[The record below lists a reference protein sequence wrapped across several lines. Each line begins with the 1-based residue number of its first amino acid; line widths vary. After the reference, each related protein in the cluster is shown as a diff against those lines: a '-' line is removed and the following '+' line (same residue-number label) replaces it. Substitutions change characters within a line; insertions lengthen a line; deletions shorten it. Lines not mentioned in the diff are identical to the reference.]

1 MTFLRGAAKITL
13 FSPFCW
19 KKGAVTEVPI
29 IETATLQDKH
39 GRAIRD
45 LRISVTDRCNFRC
58 FYCMP
63 TEAME
68 WRPKAEILSY
78 EEILTLTEI
87 FVSLG
92 IDKLRVTGGEPMLR
106 QDVESLIHQLAQL
119 PGVSDLAM
127 TTNAHFLAGRAGALR
142 EAGLRRITISL
153 DSLTPD
159 RFALMTGRNELD
171 RVLAG
176 IEAAVE
182 AGLSPVKINCV
193 VIRGVNDDQVLAFAA
208 LAREKGVRVRF
219 IEFMPLDNG
228 KVWRREMVV
237 PGEELR
243 ARIAA
248 QYPLV
253 RVSAD
258 HPAETA
264 RRWRFADGA
273 PGEVGFIN
281 PVTQPFCGHCS
292 RIRLTADGMIRT
304 CLFSTTE
311 YPLKKL
317 LRDGADRATL
327 VDFILAAVAQKEERH
342 HINDPDFVQ
351 PLRTMSCIGG

>member
-1 MTFLRGAAKITL
+1 MIL
-13 FSPFCW
+13 
-19 KKGAVTEVPI
+19 PI
-29 IETATLQDKH
+29 LLKDSY

-45 LRISVTDRCNFRC
+45 LRISITDRCNFRC

-68 WRPKAEILSY
+68 WKPKPEILSY
-78 EEILTLTEI
+78 EEIIQLADL

-92 IDKLRVTGGEPMLR
+92 ITKLRVTGGEPMVR
-106 QDVESLIHQLAQL
+106 RDVESLIARLSKIE
-119 PGVSDLAM
+119 GVEDLAM
-127 TTNAHFLAGRAGALR
+127 TTNAHFLRGRAQGLKD
-142 EAGLRRITISL
+142 AGLQRITVSL
-153 DSLTPD
+153 DSLD
-159 RFALMTGRNELD
+159 AERFALLTGRNELKQ
-171 RVLAG
+171 VLDG
-176 IEAAVE
+176 IDAAIE
-182 AGLSPVKINCV
+182 AGLHPVKINSV
-193 VIRGVNDDQVLAFAA
+193 AIRGVNDDQAVKFAA
-208 LAREKGVRVRF
+208 FAREKGVRVRF

-243 ARIAA
+243 ERIHAV
-248 QYPLV
+248 YPLE
-253 RVSAD
+253 RVPAD
-258 HPAETA
+258 HPSETA

-304 CLFSTTE
+304 CLFSTVE
-311 YPLKKL
+311 HNIKAL
-317 LRDGADRATL
+317 LRRGAPIEEL
-327 VDFILAAVAQKEERH
+327 LDFIVATVEKKEDRH
-342 HINDPDFVQ
+342 HINDPEFVQ

>member
-1 MTFLRGAAKITL
+1 MMKAAL
-13 FSPFCW
+13 
-19 KKGAVTEVPI
+19 
-29 IETATLQDKH
+29 LQDSY

-45 LRISVTDRCNFRC
+45 LRISITDRCNFRC

-63 TEAME
+63 QEAMQ
-68 WRPKAEILSY
+68 WQPKAEILTY
-78 EEILTLTEI
+78 EEIVQLAEI

-92 IDKLRVTGGEPMLR
+92 ITKLRVTGGEPMVR
-106 QDVESLIHQLAQL
+106 RDVESLIARLARIA
-119 PGVSDLAM
+119 GIEDLAM
-127 TTNAHFLAGRAGALR
+127 TTNAHSLSHRAQGLK

-153 DSLTPD
+153 DSLQPD
-159 RFALMTGRNELD
+159 RFALMTGRNELPK
-171 RVLAG
+171 VLDG
-176 IEAAVE
+176 IDAALA
-182 AGLSPVKINCV
+182 AGLDPVKINCV
-193 VIRGVNDDQVLAFAA
+193 VMRGINDDQVIDFAAFA
-208 LAREKGVRVRF
+208 RDKGVHVRF

-243 ARIAA
+243 QRINEV
-248 QYPLV
+248 YPLLPV
-253 RVSAD
+253 KRENLS
-258 HPAETA
+258 ETA
-264 RRWRFADGA
+264 RRFSFADGA

-304 CLFSTTE
+304 CLFSTVE
-311 YPLKKL
+311 HNIKAL
-317 LRDGADRATL
+317 LRRGATRDELIA
-327 VDFILAAVAQKEERH
+327 FILATVEKKEDRH

>member
-1 MTFLRGAAKITL
+1 MNETVILRD
-13 FSPFCW
+13 SY
-19 KKGAVTEVPI
+19 
-29 IETATLQDKH
+29 

-45 LRISVTDRCNFRC
+45 LRISITDRCNFRC

-63 TEAME
+63 KEAME
-68 WRPKAEILSY
+68 WRPKAEILTY
-78 EEILTLTEI
+78 EEIVTLAGI

-106 QDVESLIHQLAQL
+106 RDIESLIGQLAAL

-127 TTNAHFLAGRAGALR
+127 TTNAHFLAGRARGLKD
-142 EAGLRRITISL
+142 AGLQRITISL

-159 RFALMTGRNELD
+159 RFALLTGRHELAQ
-171 RVLAG
+171 VLAG
-176 IEAAVE
+176 IDAAVE
-182 AGLSPVKINCV
+182 AGLSPVKVNCV
-193 VIRGVNDDQVLAFAA
+193 VIRGINDDQAPKFAE
-208 LAREKGVRVRF
+208 LAREKGLHVRF

-237 PGEELR
+237 PGDELR
-243 ARIAA
+243 RRIDEL
-248 QYPLV
+248 YPLERV
-253 RVSAD
+253 RSENLS
-258 HPAETA
+258 ETA

-304 CLFSTTE
+304 CLFSTVE
-311 YPLKKL
+311 HNLKRL
-317 LRDGADRATL
+317 LRDGASREDL
-327 VDFILAAVAQKEERH
+327 IGFILGAIEKKEERH
-342 HINDPDFVQ
+342 HINDADFIQ

>member
-1 MTFLRGAAKITL
+1 MNETVILRD
-13 FSPFCW
+13 SY
-19 KKGAVTEVPI
+19 
-29 IETATLQDKH
+29 

-45 LRISVTDRCNFRC
+45 LRISITDRCNFRC

-63 TEAME
+63 KEAME
-68 WRPKAEILSY
+68 WRPKAEILTY
-78 EEILTLTEI
+78 EEIVTLAGI

-106 QDVESLIHQLAQL
+106 RDIESLIGQLAAL
-119 PGVSDLAM
+119 NGVSDLAM
-127 TTNAHFLAGRAGALR
+127 TTNAHFLAGRARGLKD
-142 EAGLRRITISL
+142 AGLQRITISL

-159 RFALMTGRNELD
+159 RFALLTGRHELAQ
-171 RVLAG
+171 VLAG
-176 IEAAVE
+176 IDAAVE
-182 AGLSPVKINCV
+182 AGLSPVKVNCV
-193 VIRGVNDDQVLAFAA
+193 VIRGINDDQAPKFAE
-208 LAREKGVRVRF
+208 LAREKGLHVRF

-237 PGEELR
+237 PGDELR
-243 ARIAA
+243 RRIDEL
-248 QYPLV
+248 YPLERV
-253 RVSAD
+253 RSENLS
-258 HPAETA
+258 ETA

-304 CLFSTTE
+304 CLFSTVE
-311 YPLKKL
+311 HNLKQL
-317 LRDGADRATL
+317 LRDGASREDL
-327 VDFILAAVAQKEERH
+327 IGFILGAIEKKEERH
-342 HINDPDFVQ
+342 HINDADFIQ

>member
-1 MTFLRGAAKITL
+1 VTYESEQEGAFGAIDL
-13 FSPFCW
+13 VI
-19 KKGAVTEVPI
+19 KKMILPI
-29 IETATLQDKH
+29 LLKDSY

-45 LRISVTDRCNFRC
+45 LRISITDRCNFRC

-68 WRPKAEILSY
+68 WKPKPEILTY
-78 EEILTLTEI
+78 EEIIQLAEV

-92 IDKLRVTGGEPMLR
+92 ITKLRVTGGEPMVR
-106 QDVESLIHQLAQL
+106 RDVESLIARLSKIE
-119 PGVSDLAM
+119 GIEDLAM
-127 TTNAHFLAGRAGALR
+127 TTNAHFLRGRAQGLKD
-142 EAGLRRITISL
+142 AGLQRITISL
-153 DSLTPD
+153 DSLEAE
-159 RFALMTGRNELD
+159 RFALLTGRNEL
-171 RVLAG
+171 RQVLDG
-176 IEAAVE
+176 IDAAIE
-182 AGLSPVKINCV
+182 AGLHPVKINSV
-193 VIRGVNDDQVLAFAA
+193 AIRGINDDQAVKFAA
-208 LAREKGVRVRF
+208 FAREKGVHVRF

-243 ARIAA
+243 QRIQAV
-248 QYPLV
+248 YPLE
-253 RVSAD
+253 RLPSD
-258 HPAETA
+258 NPSETA

-304 CLFSTTE
+304 CLFSAVE
-311 YPLKKL
+311 HNIKAL
-317 LRDGADRATL
+317 LRRGAPIDEL
-327 VDFILAAVAQKEERH
+327 LDFIIATVEKKEARH
-342 HINDPDFVQ
+342 HINDPEFVQ